1 MSQQISRSYVT
12 MKKILVIEDEA
23 QTRESFLECLEA
35 EGFDAVGAENG
46 RVGVQRAKEQ
56 LPDLVI
62 CDILMPELDGY
73 GVLAQLRYNPVT
85 AIIPFIFLT
94 AKTTEAERRYGIEL
108 GADDYLTKPCTAE
121 SLLRMIAK
129 VCELTR

>member
-1 MSQQISRSYVT
+1 

-23 QTRESFLECLEA
+23 QSREMFLECLEA
-35 EGFDAVGAENG
+35 EGFDALGAENG
-46 RVGVQRAKEQ
+46 FVGVQRAQEE

-62 CDILMPELDGY
+62 CDIRMPQLDGY
-73 GVLAQLRYNPVT
+73 GVLAQLRQNPRT

-94 AKTTEAERRYGIEL
+94 AKTTQPERRYGMEL

-121 SLLRMIAK
+121 DLLRAIAK
-129 VCELTR
+129 VCQLTRQSNL